1 MSSEPKPFIP
11 YGRQTI
17 SEADIAAV
25 VDALVEAAKAG
36 KDTIHELIHDDF
48 PKAGPDEP
56 MNNLFAMF
64 SEKSYPIA
72 IVDENQ
78 RLLGVVVKGAV
89 LEQLA
94 EAGEH

>member
-1 MSSEPKPFIP
+1 
-11 YGRQTI
+11 
-17 SEADIAAV
+17 
-25 VDALVEAAKAG
+25 
-36 KDTIHELIHDDF
+36 
-48 PKAGPDEP
+48 

-72 IVDENQ
+72 IVDDNQ